1 MNEHFIDFI
10 EFHSATGLNMTNV
23 LIQKLKDLDISIDD
37 MRGKGYDNGSNMRGQ
52 NSGVQARVREI
63 NSRAFY
69 VPCNAHCLNI
79 VLNDAAHCCLDA
91 VKFFSL
97 IQKIYIFFRDQLI
110 VGTYLKNMLVAL
122 L

>member
-1 MNEHFIDFI
+1 VNEHFIDFI

-37 MRGKGYDNGSNMRGQ
+37 MRGQGYDNDSNMRGQ

-69 VPCNAHCLNI
+69 VPCNVFPLFKYSFKRRCSL
-79 VLNDAAHCCLDA
+79 LFRCC
-91 VKFFSL
+91 
-97 IQKIYIFFRDQLI
+97 
-110 VGTYLKNMLVAL
+110 
-122 L
+122 